1 MANLLAC
8 SEEMMEESPDL
19 DSEIA
24 ERIREK
30 RMLSAQL
37 DFSRVQPQLAFTD
50 PTIVDDPR
58 VFESMLRMEERQ
70 VSVPNYFKILQD
82 DITPS
87 MRNAI
92 TLWMFEV
99 GKNNEFRK

>member
-37 DFSRVQPQLAFTD
+37 DFSRVQPPLAFTD

-99 GKNNEFRK
+99 GKKY

>member
-1 MANLLAC
+1 MAHLLAC

-24 ERIREK
+24 ARIRDK
-30 RMLSAQL
+30 RLLSAQL
-37 DFSRVQPQLAFTD
+37 DLSRVQPQLAFPDTNV
-50 PTIVDDPR
+50 VDDPR
-58 VFESMLRMEERQ
+58 VLQSMLRMEEGQ

-82 DITPS
+82 DITPM

-99 GKNNEFRK
+99 K